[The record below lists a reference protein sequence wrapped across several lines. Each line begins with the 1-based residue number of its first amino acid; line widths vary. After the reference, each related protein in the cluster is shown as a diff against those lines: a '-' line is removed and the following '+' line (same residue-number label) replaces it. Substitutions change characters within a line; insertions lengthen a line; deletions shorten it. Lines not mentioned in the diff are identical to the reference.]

1 MNTVNQW
8 LVCVATS
15 CSFSSGRTS
24 LAGRVLACWQEEEEK
39 IQFNQLIRVRSF
51 TLISACDYE
60 LVRTL
65 FYGLVSIICIRAQS
79 STCMYPIYTVCI
91 RVVRVLLILS
101 RVVVLLRA

>member
-1 MNTVNQW
+1 MNTVIQW

-39 IQFNQLIRVRSF
+39 IQFNQLLRVRSF
-51 TLISACDYE
+51 ALF
-60 LVRTL
+60 LL
-65 FYGLVSIICIRAQS
+65 FYGLVSIICIRAES

-91 RVVRVLLILS
+91 RVVRVLLIL
-101 RVVVLLRA
+101 

>member
-15 CSFSSGRTS
+15 CSFSSVRTS

-39 IQFNQLIRVRSF
+39 IQFNQLIRVRYF

-60 LVRTL
+60 LV
-65 FYGLVSIICIRAQS
+65 
-79 STCMYPIYTVCI
+79 
-91 RVVRVLLILS
+91 
-101 RVVVLLRA
+101 